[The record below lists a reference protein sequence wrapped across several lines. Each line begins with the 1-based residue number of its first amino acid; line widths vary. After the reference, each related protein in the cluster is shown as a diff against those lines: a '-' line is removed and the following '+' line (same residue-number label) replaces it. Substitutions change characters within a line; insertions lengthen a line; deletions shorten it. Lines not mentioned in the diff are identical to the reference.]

1 MTQCPCESGKDFD
14 LCCGPILDGAPA
26 ATPEALMRSR
36 YTAFTMGRVDHL
48 DRTLA
53 PEKRDE
59 AEQGE
64 QEKFARDAKWLG
76 LEIRAASGG
85 GPEDRTGTVEY
96 VARFKFGPRKH
107 ALHELAEFRRDAEGR
122 WLYVDGELNPKG
134 PPRRV
139 EKIGR
144 NDPCGCGSGKKFK
157 KCCGAT
163 AP

>member
-1 MTQCPCESGKDFD
+1 MTQCPCDSGKDFD

-26 ATPEALMRSR
+26 ATPEILMRSR
-36 YTAFTMGRVDHL
+36 YTAFATGRIDHL

-53 PEKRDE
+53 PEKRDP
-59 AEQGE
+59 AEFAE
-64 QEKFARDAKWLG
+64 QEKFAREARWLG
-76 LEIRAASGG
+76 LEIRGTEGG
-85 GPEDRTGTVEY
+85 GPEDGTGMVEY

-107 ALHELAEFRRDAEGR
+107 ALHERAEFRREDGR
-122 WLYVDGELNPKG
+122 WLYVDGALNPKE

-157 KCCGAT
+157 KCCGT
-163 AP
+163 AAP